1 MKAILKNSTYLS
13 MIIGILIVFITCIT
27 FIFIKSTV
35 YFTIGLL
42 INIISN
48 FAVIGYNM
56 IKYDNESSGFKSL
69 TQAGYSGITLFF
81 IILDMY
87 IAYWVW
93 DMSIYTNVMYLT
105 NTRMYVV
112 FYAVFVL
119 SMLLMNLYATI
130 KEKVDRHNSTKVMQ
144 KDKKEDL

>member
-1 MKAILKNSTYLS
+1 MKGILKNSTYLS
-13 MIIGILIVFITCIT
+13 MIIGVFIAFVTCIT
-27 FIFIKSTV
+27 FIFVKSTV

-42 INIISN
+42 VNIISN

-56 IKYDNESSGFKSL
+56 IKYDNESQSFKSL

-87 IAYWVW
+87 IANWVW
-93 DMSIYTNVMYLT
+93 DMSVYTNVMYLA

-130 KEKVDRHNSTKVMQ
+130 KEKVDRQNSTKLIQ
-144 KDKKEDL
+144 NDKKED